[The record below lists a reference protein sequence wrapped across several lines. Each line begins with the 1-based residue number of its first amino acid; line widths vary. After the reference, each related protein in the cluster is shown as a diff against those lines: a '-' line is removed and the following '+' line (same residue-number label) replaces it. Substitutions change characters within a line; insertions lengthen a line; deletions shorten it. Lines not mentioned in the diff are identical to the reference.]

1 MRSGTLGLTKPN
13 GDAGIRAIHS
23 VIGLSTDLFEKVWED
38 REFCILRG
46 RRDGDGLA
54 VLLLVPSPDS
64 PLSANPT
71 LLRQVCA
78 LGDELDSSW
87 AAHPLDLV
95 EFRGQTA
102 LLMEDP
108 GGEFLDGL
116 LGEPLAVPGFLR
128 LAIGIAT
135 AIGHLHQRGLIHQ
148 DIKPA
153 NLLVN
158 AFTGEAWL
166 TGFGLTS
173 RLPRHRPSL
182 EPRALM
188 AGTLA
193 YMAPEQTG
201 RMNRSIDCRSD
212 LYSFGVV
219 LYEMLVGGL
228 PFAASDPLEWVH
240 CHIARPP
247 PAPKARVSEIPE
259 QLSALVMKLLSKA
272 PEDRYQTA
280 AGAEHDLRR
289 CLEAWMTDGW
299 IEPFPLGARDVSDQL
314 LIPKKLYGRENAIEL
329 LLRAFERVASDGI
342 TECVLISGYSGVGK
356 SSLVNELRE
365 ALVPRRS
372 LFASGKFDQYK
383 RDIPYATLAQAFQS
397 LAGQVLTQSDAE
409 VFRWRTALL
418 EALGVNGQLIVRLV
432 PEIELIIGEQPPVAD
447 LPPQDAQNRFQMVF
461 RRFLGVFCGPER
473 PLALFLDDLQWL
485 DPATLDLL
493 EHLLTHS
500 EVRHLLLVGAYRE
513 NEVGPAHPLLQT
525 LKAIQAADAR
535 VHEIV
540 LAPLELE
547 DIGRLIADALHC
559 EPERVRPLAQLVQD
573 KTGGNPFFVRQFLTA
588 LAEEELLLFD
598 RDNAAWSWSF
608 DAILA
613 KRYTDNGVELVAGKL
628 DRLPTRTQEILQQL
642 ACLGD
647 VAPIGTVTLLQDE
660 PEAAIHAALGDAVR
674 AGLVFC
680 LENAYTFLHDRIREA
695 AYALIPEGQRPA
707 VHLRIGRALAS
718 QISAT
723 EREEKIFEI
732 VNQLNRGATLIT
744 SPQERVHVAELNLIA
759 GKRAKMS
766 AAYASARTYLAA
778 GRTLMEEESWERLY
792 AFMFELEF
800 QQAECEFLT
809 GDFAAAEERLSMLSR
824 RARNLIDR
832 ALVTRLQT
840 ELYTALDQSE
850 LAVEAGLAY
859 LRSVGVEWSLHPTKD
874 EVRLEYEQI
883 GKQLGARPI
892 EALVDLPRMT
902 DPVCRSMLD
911 VLTVLEEPAHFIDEN
926 LRYLVLARMV
936 NLSLEHGN
944 SDGSCVAYVN
954 FGWLVGPRFGDHQA
968 AFRFGKLGLDLVEK
982 RGLER
987 FRARVSQCFGYFVIP
1002 WSRHVRSGIG
1012 LLRRSFT
1019 AAQEAGDLKYAAYS
1033 RDRLVTLLL
1042 AAGDPLGDVQR
1053 EAENGLDFAR
1063 KAKFVYIA
1071 DILAGQLRFI
1081 RVLRGLTPS
1090 FYSFNDEQFDEARF
1104 EQYLEADPLL
1114 VFAKCWYWIR
1124 KLQAC
1129 VIAQDYPSALLA
1141 AAKVA
1146 PLLQTRPSEF
1156 ESAEY
1161 LFYDALARSG
1171 RYDSASPEE
1180 RLQCRALLAA
1190 AHRKISLWAENCPE
1204 NFGNRAAL
1212 VGAEI
1217 ARIEGRELD
1226 AQRLYEQAIRMARQ
1240 NGLTQNEGMANELA
1254 AQFYLARGYE
1264 TSAHAYLRSARSC
1277 YLRWGALGKVRQL
1290 DQRNPHLH
1298 EEPTLASPM
1307 ATIGTPVE
1315 QLDLGTV
1322 IKASHAVS
1330 GEIVL
1335 EKLIQTLLVIAVEHA
1350 GAERGLLI
1358 LFRND
1363 EPWIEAQAITGGV
1376 RVEVTMKQRAATPLE
1391 LPESVLHYVIRTRES
1406 VVLDDAL
1413 VRNLYSED
1421 EYLRQKR
1428 LRSIL
1433 CLPIVKQT
1441 RLAGA
1446 LYLENNMTPGAFT
1459 SDRVAVLELLASQAA
1474 ISLENARLYADL
1486 ERENLERKRA
1496 EDELRRSEGLMA
1508 EGQRIS
1514 RTGSWDWN
1522 IKTGKLV
1529 WSAEQRRIFGL
1540 RSDGAEVTFDD
1551 FAKMIY
1557 PGDRSSV
1564 LQTIDEAIRVRGS
1577 FDHKF
1582 RITLPGGGVTYVQGS
1597 GRPVVQESGQV
1608 DEYIGVIMDI
1618 TEQKRAEEE
1627 LRRSEANLR
1636 RVQGELAHVTRVTT
1650 MGELAASIAHEVN
1663 QPVAGVVLNGNACLR
1678 WLARLKEDSVYLG
1691 EAREA
1696 LQRIIRDGN
1705 RAGEVI
1711 ARIRTLFKKS
1721 ETAKGPLD
1729 LNEAIREVIVL
1740 ARSEMDRKRIT
1751 RKLQLADELPRVH
1764 GDRVQL
1770 QQVMLNLI
1778 LNAIEAMSMV
1788 EGRPR
1793 ELIVGTAASEE
1804 TGVLVTVR
1812 DSGIGL
1818 DPESMEKVFAAFHTT
1833 KPGGLGMGLSI
1844 SRSIVENHSGRL
1856 WARANDGPGSTFL
1869 FTLSIHPSQVGS
1881 DVQR

>member
-1 MRSGTLGLTKPN
+1 
-13 GDAGIRAIHS
+13 
-23 VIGLSTDLFEKVWED
+23 VIGFSTDLFEKIWED
-38 REFCILRG
+38 REFFISRG
-46 RRDGDGLA
+46 RRDGDGLP
-54 VLLLVPSPDS
+54 VLLLVPSSDS
-64 PLSANPT
+64 SLSASPT
-71 LLRQVCA
+71 LLRQACA
-78 LGDELDSSW
+78 LRDELHSSW
-87 AAHPLDLV
+87 AARPLDLV

-102 LLMEDP
+102 LLSEDP

-116 LGEPLAVPGFLR
+116 VGEPLAVPEFLR
-128 LAIGIAT
+128 LAIGIVA
-135 AIGHLHQRGLIHQ
+135 AVGHLHGRGLIHQ

-158 AFTGEAWL
+158 ASTGEAWL

-173 RLPRHRPSL
+173 GLPRHRPSL
-182 EPRALM
+182 EPHPLM

-201 RMNRSIDCRSD
+201 RMNRSIDFRSD
-212 LYSFGVV
+212 LYSLGVT
-219 LYEMLVGGL
+219 LYEMLVGAL
-228 PFAASDPLEWVH
+228 PFIASDPMEWVH
-240 CHIARPP
+240 CHIARSPP
-247 PAPKARVSEIPE
+247 PPKARLSEIPE
-259 QLSALVMKLLSKA
+259 QLSALVMKLLAKA
-272 PEDRYQTA
+272 PEERYQTA
-280 AGAEHDLRR
+280 TGAGADLRR
-289 CLEAWMTDGW
+289 CLAAWITDGL
-299 IEPFPLGARDVSDQL
+299 IEPFPLGAHDVSDQFI
-314 LIPKKLYGRENAIEL
+314 IPEKLYGRENAIEL
-329 LLRAFERVASDGI
+329 LLRAFERVAGDGI
-342 TECVLISGYSGVGK
+342 TEFVLVSGHSGVGK
-356 SSLVNELRE
+356 SSVVNELRE

-383 RDIPYATLAQAFQS
+383 RDIPYATLAHAFQS
-397 LAGQVLTQSDAE
+397 IAGQILTQSDAE
-409 VFRWRTALL
+409 VFRWRTSLL
-418 EALGVNGQLIVRLV
+418 EAVGLNGQLIVRLV
-432 PEIELIIGEQPPVAD
+432 PEIELIIGEQPTVAE

-461 RRFLGVFCGPER
+461 RRFLGVFCGPDR

-513 NEVGPAHPLLQT
+513 NEVGSAHPLLQT
-525 LKAIQAADAR
+525 LKAIRGADAR

-540 LAPLELE
+540 LAPLGL
-547 DIGRLIADALHC
+547 DDMSRMISDTLHC
-559 EPERVRPLAQLVQD
+559 EPERARPLAQLVQE
-573 KTGGNPFFVRQFLTA
+573 KTGGNPFFARQFLTA
-588 LAEEELLLFD
+588 LAEEKLLLFD
-598 RDNAAWSWSF
+598 RDKAAWIWNFAPIS
-608 DAILA
+608 A

-628 DRLPTRTQEILQQL
+628 DRLPARTQEALKQL
-642 ACLGD
+642 ACLGN
-647 VAPIGTVTLLQDE
+647 VAQVGTVTLVHGE
-660 PEAAIHAALGDAVR
+660 PEAAIHAALGEAVR

-695 AYALIPEGQRPA
+695 AYALIPEGERAA

-718 QISAT
+718 QTSAT
-723 EREEKIFEI
+723 ELEEKIFEI
-732 VNQLNRGATLIT
+732 VNQLNRGAALIT
-744 SPQERVHVAELNLIA
+744 SPQERVRVAELNLIA
-759 GKRAKMS
+759 GKRAKIS

-778 GRTLMEEESWERLY
+778 GCALMEEQSWERLY

-824 RARNLIDR
+824 RARNLVDR

-840 ELYTALDQSE
+840 ELYTTLDQSD

-859 LRSVGVEWSLHPTKD
+859 LRSVGVDWSPHPTKD
-874 EVRLEYEQI
+874 EVQLEYKQI
-883 GKQLGARPI
+883 WHQLGTRPI

-902 DPVCRSMLD
+902 DPACRAMLD

-954 FGWLVGPRFGDHQA
+954 LGWLVGPHFGDHQA

-987 FRARVSQCFGYFVIP
+987 FRARVSQCFGYFIIP
-1002 WSRHVRSGIG
+1002 WSRHVRAGIG

-1019 AAQEAGDLKYAAYS
+1019 AAQEAGDLKYATYS

-1042 AAGDPLGDVQR
+1042 AAGDPLSEVQR
-1053 EAENGLDFAR
+1053 EAENGIDYAR
-1063 KAKFVYIA
+1063 KAKFGYIA
-1071 DILAGQLRFI
+1071 DILVGQLRLI
-1081 RVLRGLTPS
+1081 RTLRGLTPS
-1090 FYSFNDEQFDEARF
+1090 FYSFNDGEFDEGQF

-1114 VFAKCWYWIR
+1114 VFARCWYWIR

-1129 VIAQDYPSALLA
+1129 VLAQDYPAALSA

-1146 PLLQTRPSEF
+1146 PLVQTRPSEF
-1156 ESAEY
+1156 ESAEF

-1171 RYDSASPEE
+1171 CYHSASPEE
-1180 RLQCRALLAA
+1180 RLQCRALLAS
-1190 AHRKISLWAENCPE
+1190 AHRKIRLWAENCPE

-1212 VGAEI
+1212 VEAEI
-1217 ARIEGRELD
+1217 ARIEGRELG
-1226 AQRLYEQAIRMARQ
+1226 AQRLYEQAIRLARE
-1240 NGLTQNEGMANELA
+1240 NGLSQNEGMANELA

-1290 DQRNPHLH
+1290 DQRHPHLH
-1298 EEPTLASPM
+1298 EEPTMASST

-1335 EKLIQTLLVIAVEHA
+1335 EKLIQTLLTIAVEHA

-1363 EPWIEAQAITGGV
+1363 EPWIEAQAISGRG
-1376 RVEVTMKQRAATPLE
+1376 RVEVTTQQTAVTPSE

-1413 VRNLYSED
+1413 GRNLYSAD
-1421 EYLRQKR
+1421 EYLQQKR
-1428 LRSIL
+1428 PRSIL

-1446 LYLENNMTPGAFT
+1446 LYLENNMTPRAFT

-1540 RSDGAEVTFDD
+1540 LADVGEVAFDD
-1551 FAKMIY
+1551 FARMIH
-1557 PGDRSSV
+1557 PGDRSAV
-1564 LQTIDEAIRVRGS
+1564 LQTIDDAIRGRGS
-1577 FDHKF
+1577 FDQKF
-1582 RITLPGGGVTYVQGS
+1582 RIVLPDGGVTHVQGS
-1597 GRPVVQESGQV
+1597 GRPVVQESGEV

-1636 RVQGELAHVTRVTT
+1636 KVQGELAHVTRVTT

-1678 WLARLKEDSVYLG
+1678 WLARVKEDSVYLG

-1740 ARSEMDRKRIT
+1740 ARSEMDKKRIT
-1751 RKLQLADELPRVH
+1751 RKLQLADELPRVY

-1778 LNAIEAMSMV
+1778 LNAIEAMSTV
-1788 EGRPR
+1788 EGRLR
-1793 ELIVGTAASEE
+1793 ELTIGTQVPNE
-1804 TGVLVTVR
+1804 TAVLVTVR

-1818 DPESMEKVFAAFHTT
+1818 DPESLEKVFAAFHTT

-1856 WARANDGPGSTFL
+1856 WVTANDGPGTTFQ
-1869 FTLSIHPSQVGS
+1869 FTLSTL
-1881 DVQR
+1881 

>member
-1 MRSGTLGLTKPN
+1 
-13 GDAGIRAIHS
+13 
-23 VIGLSTDLFEKVWED
+23 VIGFSTDLFEKIWED
-38 REFCILRG
+38 REFFISRG
-46 RRDGDGLA
+46 RRDGDGLP
-54 VLLLVPSPDS
+54 VLLLVPSSDS
-64 PLSANPT
+64 PLSSSPT
-71 LLRQVCA
+71 LLRQACA
-78 LGDELDSSW
+78 LRDELDSSW
-87 AAHPLDLV
+87 AARPLDLV

-102 LLMEDP
+102 LLIEDP
-108 GGEFLDGL
+108 GGKFLAGL
-116 LGEPLAVPGFLR
+116 VGEPLAVPEFLR
-128 LAIGIAT
+128 LAIGIVKAV
-135 AIGHLHQRGLIHQ
+135 GHLHGRGLIHQ

-158 AFTGEAWL
+158 AGTGEAWL

-182 EPRALM
+182 EPHPLI

-201 RMNRSIDCRSD
+201 RMNRSIDSRSD
-212 LYSFGVV
+212 LYSLGVT
-219 LYEMLVGGL
+219 LYEMLVGAL
-228 PFAASDPLEWVH
+228 PFIASDPMEWVH

-247 PAPKARVSEIPE
+247 AAPKARLSEIPE
-259 QLSALVMKLLSKA
+259 QLSALVMKLLAKA
-272 PEDRYQTA
+272 PEERYQTA
-280 AGAEHDLRR
+280 AGLEADLRR
-289 CLEAWMTDGW
+289 CLTGWKADGL
-299 IEPFPLGARDVSDQL
+299 IEPFPLGAHDVSDQL
-314 LIPKKLYGRENAIEL
+314 IIPEKLYGRENAVEL
-329 LLRAFERVASDGI
+329 LPRAFERVASDGI
-342 TECVLISGYSGVGK
+342 TEFALVSGYSGVGK
-356 SSLVNELRE
+356 SSVVNELRE

-383 RDIPYATLAQAFQS
+383 RDIPYATLAHAFQS
-397 LAGQVLTQSDAE
+397 LVGQILTQSDAE
-409 VFRWRTALL
+409 VFRWRASLM
-418 EALGVNGQLIVRLV
+418 EALGLNGQLIVRLV
-432 PEIELIIGEQPPVAD
+432 PEIELIIGEQPPVAE

-525 LKAIQAADAR
+525 LKAIRAAGVR
-535 VHEIV
+535 VNEIV
-540 LAPLELE
+540 LAPLGLD
-547 DIGRLIADALHC
+547 DIGRLVSDALHC
-559 EPERVRPLAQLVQD
+559 EPERARPLAQLVQE
-573 KTGGNPFFVRQFLTA
+573 KTGGNPFFARQFLTA
-588 LAEEELLLFD
+588 LAEEKLLLFD
-598 RDNAAWSWSF
+598 RDQAAWTWNFAPIS
-608 DAILA
+608 A

-628 DRLPTRTQEILQQL
+628 DRLPARTQEALKQL
-642 ACLGD
+642 ACLGNAAQ
-647 VAPIGTVTLLQDE
+647 VGTVALVHGE

-695 AYALIPEGQRPA
+695 AYALIPEGERAA

-718 QISAT
+718 QTSAT
-723 EREEKIFEI
+723 ELEEKIFEI
-732 VNQLNRGATLIT
+732 VNQLNRGAALIA
-744 SPQERVHVAELNLIA
+744 SPQERGRVAELNLVA

-778 GRTLMEEESWERLY
+778 GRALMEEESWERLY

-800 QQAECEFLT
+800 QRAECEFLT

-824 RARNLIDR
+824 RARNLVDR

-840 ELYTALDQSE
+840 ELYTTLDQSD

-859 LRSVGVEWSLHPTKD
+859 LRSVGINWSPHPTKE
-874 EVRLEYEQI
+874 EVRLEYKQI
-883 GKQLGARPI
+883 WHQLGSRPI

-902 DPVCRSMLD
+902 DPACRAMLD

-954 FGWLVGPRFGDHQA
+954 LGWLVGPRFGDHQA
-968 AFRFGKLGLDLVEK
+968 AFRFGKLGFDLVEK

-1002 WSRHVRSGIG
+1002 WSRHVRTGIG

-1053 EAENGLDFAR
+1053 EAENGFDFAR
-1063 KAKFVYIA
+1063 KAKFGYIA
-1071 DILAGQLRFI
+1071 DILTGQLRLI
-1081 RVLRGLTPS
+1081 RALRGLTPR
-1090 FYSFNDEQFDEARF
+1090 FCTFNDAEFDEGRF

-1114 VFAKCWYWIR
+1114 VFARCWYWIR

-1129 VIAQDYPSALLA
+1129 VLAQDYPAALLA

-1161 LFYDALARSG
+1161 LFFDALARSG
-1171 RYDSASPEE
+1171 WHDSASPEE
-1180 RLQCRALLAA
+1180 RLQCRALLAS

-1226 AQRLYEQAIRMARQ
+1226 AQRLYEQAIRLARE
-1240 NGLTQNEGMANELA
+1240 NGLTQNEAMANELA

-1290 DQRNPHLH
+1290 DQRNPLLH
-1298 EEPTLASPM
+1298 EEPTMASST

-1330 GEIVL
+1330 GELVL
-1335 EKLIQTLLVIAVEHA
+1335 ERLIQTLLVIAVEHA

-1363 EPWIEAQAITGGV
+1363 EPWIEAQATTGRGK
-1376 RVEVTMKQRAATPLE
+1376 VEVTMQQTAATPSE
-1391 LPESVLHYVIRTRES
+1391 IPESVLHYVFRTRES

-1413 VRNLYSED
+1413 ARNLYSAD

-1428 LRSIL
+1428 PRSIL

-1446 LYLENNMTPGAFT
+1446 LYLENNMTPRAFT

-1496 EDELRRSEGLMA
+1496 QDELRRSEGLMA

-1540 RSDGAEVTFDD
+1540 LSDAGEVTFDD
-1551 FAKMIY
+1551 FARMIH

-1564 LQTIDEAIRVRGS
+1564 LQTIDDAIRTRDS
-1577 FDHKF
+1577 FDQKF
-1582 RITLPGGGVTYVQGS
+1582 RIVLPNGGVTYVQGS
-1597 GRPVVQESGQV
+1597 GRPVVQESGEV

-1636 RVQGELAHVTRVTT
+1636 KVQGELAHVTRVTT

-1678 WLARLKEDSVYLG
+1678 WLARVKEDSVHLA

-1740 ARSEMDRKRIT
+1740 ARSEMDKKRIT
-1751 RKLQLADELPRVH
+1751 RKLQLADQLPRVH

-1778 LNAIEAMSMV
+1778 LNAIEAMSAV

-1793 ELIVGTAASEE
+1793 ELTVGTRVPDE

-1818 DPESMEKVFAAFHTT
+1818 DPESLEKVFAAFHTT

-1856 WARANDGPGSTFL
+1856 WATANDGPGTTFQ
-1869 FTLSIHPSQVGS
+1869 FTLSTLWAEAGKPGSQGS
-1881 DVQR
+1881 KR